1 MKTSKILLAD
11 DHQLFREGLELIVS
25 EIDNCS
31 VAGSVKDGINVISFL
46 ESHELPD
53 LLLMDLQMPNMDGKA
68 TLEVVKKRFPMLKVI
83 IVSMYNNPSIVR
95 SLINSGANGY
105 LLKNADKVEFR
116 MAIDKVLNGGRY
128 FSSEI
133 TESLAFPSSDESPE
147 LKNVLSER
155 EIEIVQLIAQG
166 LSSQQV
172 ADKLF
177 ISVRTVETHRK
188 NILSKLNLNNV
199 AGLIRLT
206 FQQGLIS

>member
-1 MKTSKILLAD
+1 
-11 DHQLFREGLELIVS
+11 
-25 EIDNCS
+25 
-31 VAGSVKDGINVISFL
+31 
-46 ESHELPD
+46 
-53 LLLMDLQMPNMDGKA
+53 
-68 TLEVVKKRFPMLKVI
+68 
-83 IVSMYNNPSIVR
+83 MYNNPSIVR

-199 AGLIRLT
+199 AGLIRLA